1 MNDAVRD
8 SLENIRASIL
18 LIQCRFVDIQT
29 ADQLLSDADGLLT
42 LDSIAMRLQII
53 GENVKSL
60 ASLNPEL
67 LQKYPEI
74 EWDKIMRMR
83 DIISHHYDAL
93 DHEIIFS
100 ACKES
105 IPELQSVIELMVK
118 DASTD

>member
-1 MNDAVRD
+1 MRDTVRD
-8 SLENIRASIL
+8 SLENICASIL

>member
-1 MNDAVRD
+1 M
-8 SLENIRASIL
+8 L
-18 LIQCRFVDIQT
+18 
-29 ADQLLSDADGLLT
+29 
-42 LDSIAMRLQII
+42 
-53 GENVKSL
+53 KSL

-118 DASTD
+118 DVSTD

>member
-1 MNDAVRD
+1 MSDTVRD

>member
-1 MNDAVRD
+1 MSDTVRD

-42 LDSIAMRLQII
+42 LDSIAMRL
-53 GENVKSL
+53 
-60 ASLNPEL
+60 
-67 LQKYPEI
+67 
-74 EWDKIMRMR
+74 R

-100 ACKES
+100 ACKDS

>member
-1 MNDAVRD
+1 MIDAFRD

-18 LIQCRFVDIQT
+18 LIQRRFIDMQT

-42 LDSIAMRLQII
+42 LDAVAMRLQII

-60 ASLNPEL
+60 ASLDPEL
-67 LQKYPEI
+67 LQKYPEV

-83 DIISHHYDAL
+83 DIISHHYDVL
-93 DHEIIFS
+93 DHEIIFN

-105 IPELQSVIELMVK
+105 IPELQRVIELMVK
-118 DASTD
+118 NNPTD

>member
-1 MNDAVRD
+1 MSDTARD

-105 IPELQSVIELMVK
+105 IPELQGVIELMVK

>member
-100 ACKES
+100 ACKDS